1 MFFGRL
7 GAEIQNVHPIV
18 FLPVFIAIIIV
29 TSSCISAKGSIKI
42 LENMNGTG
50 FSMDFKEWSSQ
61 NKCEMSLKKGDEVQ
75 IEVENKGGEIAL
87 SVNGKKGSEPYTGN
101 DLKSIK
107 FTVTISETDEY
118 VFNVAG
124 KKATGTIVVKNLS
137 AVSE

>member
-75 IEVENKGGEIAL
+75 IEVENKGGEIAF
-87 SVNGKKGSEPYTGN
+87 SVNGKK
-101 DLKSIK
+101 D
-107 FTVTISETDEY
+107 
-118 VFNVAG
+118 
-124 KKATGTIVVKNLS
+124 
-137 AVSE
+137 